1 LINIFRVGAF
11 YKYIFLFLV
20 FLAIRLPALIYGVP
34 WLMPELNWT
43 LVAERMSEGYP
54 LYTQIW
60 DSVSPLSALT
70 FWLIHEA
77 FGKSALAHQVI
88 ATLLIFIQAV
98 TFNQILQ
105 NQRVYLEIT
114 LIPALLYGVLMST
127 FLDFYILSPPLLANT
142 FLLLVI
148 RYMFV
153 QVGEKRQSMVF
164 EIGAYIGLATLFY
177 LPSFLL
183 MIVPV
188 LGFILFTG
196 SKLRDYLLMLFSFL
210 FTLSVAFLGFYF
222 TDSEYEF
229 YLSFFAPLFNFSPYF
244 LLNFAQ
250 MGLLFA
256 LPLALVVFNFL
267 KAPQYRRYT
276 NYQNRCQTI
285 MNLWVIVALL
295 TIFLS
300 DKISAYSFALAIP
313 AIVFLLTHY
322 FLMLKSALLA
332 ELVFTILLG
341 LNVFF
346 TYTTLYQT
354 PLRFE
359 IPFTNWGTFNLNIQ
373 TDRLIAQP
381 LAQANTLK
389 GRKILVMGNNMSSYL
404 TARAATPY
412 LDWQLSQRHF
422 DNMDKY
428 NILITIFQNFQK
440 DLPEIIVD
448 ENGNAQKV
456 FQKIPL
462 LAQKYEAIPNSNL
475 FRLKAK

>member
-1 LINIFRVGAF
+1 
-11 YKYIFLFLV
+11 V

-43 LVAERMSEGYP
+43 LVAERMSEGYA

-60 DSVSPLSALT
+60 DSVSPLSALV

-77 FGKSALAHQVI
+77 FGKSALAHQII
-88 ATLLIFIQAV
+88 AGLLVFIQAII
-98 TFNQILQ
+98 FNQILQ

-148 RYMFV
+148 RYIFA
-153 QVGEKRQSMVF
+153 QVGEKRQSTVF

-183 MIVPV
+183 LAVPI
-188 LGFILFTG
+188 LGFVLFTG
-196 SKLRDYLLMLFSFL
+196 IQLRDYLLMLFSFL
-210 FTLSVAFLGFYF
+210 FTLSVAFLSFYF

-244 LLNFAQ
+244 LLNFGQ

-256 LPLALVVFNFL
+256 LPLLLVIFNFL

-285 MNLWVIVALL
+285 MNLWVIVALF

-300 DKISAYSFALAIP
+300 DKISVYSFALAIP
-313 AIVFLLTHY
+313 AVVFLLTHY
-322 FLMLKSALLA
+322 FLMLRSSLLA

-341 LNVFF
+341 INVFF
-346 TYTTLYQT
+346 TYTTLYQI
-354 PLRFE
+354 PLNFE
-359 IPFTNWGTFNLNIQ
+359 IPWVDWGKFSLNI
-373 TDRLIAQP
+373 DAKRLIAKP
-381 LAQANTLK
+381 LPQSAQLTN
-389 GRKILVMGNNMSSYL
+389 RKILVMGNDMSAYL

-422 DNMDKY
+422 GNMDKY
-428 NILITIFQNFQK
+428 NILIDIYQNFQK
-440 DLPEIIVD
+440 ELPDIIID
-448 ENGNAQKV
+448 EDGNTQKV

-462 LAQKYEAIPNSNL
+462 LAQKYEKIPNTN
-475 FRLKAK
+475 FYRRKQ